1 MAGGSEDRIALAAIA
16 GAHGIKG
23 EVRLKLFAEGIASL
37 KKQEALFVG
46 GDERRLLSVREGGK
60 NGAVARFEGV
70 DDRTAAEELRGS
82 LVEVVREA
90 LPDLDDGEYYFS
102 DLMDLPVVADDD
114 GEAIGTVVAVEN
126 YGASDVVEIEK
137 PNGKRFM
144 VPLTEQAVPEWDAT
158 RLVVARAF
166 ID

>member
-1 MAGGSEDRIALAAIA
+1 MGGGSDDRIALAAIA

-37 KKQEALFVG
+37 KVHEALFVG

-70 DDRTAAEELRGS
+70 GDRTAAESLRGS
-82 LVEVVREA
+82 LVEVAREA
-90 LPDLDDGEYYFS
+90 LPGLDEGEYYFS
-102 DLMDLPVVADDD
+102 DLLDLPVVADDD

-144 VPLTEQAVPEWDAT
+144 VPLTEDAVPEWDAE
-158 RLVVARAF
+158 RLVVARDF